1 MKFRPSCSDW
11 FKKVC
16 TKIKRSA
23 DIHNSTAPTDFAN
36 HLAVRPAPRGAAV
49 GAGGGPPCI
58 KLRLLLK
65 YCKKK
70 GNYCL
75 AAANWGFLE
84 GILGGILL
92 KYPKD

>member
-36 HLAVRPAPRGAAV
+36 HLAVRPAPRGAAG

-65 YCKKK
+65 YCIKKVTTAWLLQI
-70 GNYCL
+70 GVSLREY
-75 AAANWGFLE
+75 
-84 GILGGILL
+84 LGE
-92 KYPKD
+92 YF